1 MVGSDLVHGPLS
13 AKQKAALL
21 VRAADRLGFNEGDL
35 FRESEL
41 LEVRHRERGMVS
53 DKHRHIGII
62 GINGMLTFVHMARYE
77 HEYTRE
83 CPPPLLVG
91 LLCIGMV

>member
-41 LEVRHRERGMVS
+41 LEVRHR
-53 DKHRHIGII
+53 
-62 GINGMLTFVHMARYE
+62 
-77 HEYTRE
+77 RE
-83 CPPPLLVG
+83 EWCQTSTDTQA
-91 LLCIGMV
+91 